1 MAIQTNGITVM
12 NSKQPIVL
20 VVPKN
25 TTPEAQCDCA
35 CADINYNDTHNIDT
49 SWADFNSSPSNYIFN
64 PNITIKKHDDDY
76 YALYGK
82 NSDFT
87 VINKPAKNLLSPFIK
102 QNNQTITLPN
112 YSNND
117 QSTLKK
123 LIQANTL
130 VNKQTYAKE
139 QTNKKTHETIKELSI
154 WLHIT
159 DQCNLRCEYCYLP
172 HEKKD
177 MDFATGKQAIDVSI
191 QSALKHNISKLKIKF
206 AGGEAMIFF
215 PLVLQLAQYAK
226 QQTEKHHLDLDS
238 VILSNGTLFNLANLT
253 AIKDNNIR
261 LMVSLDGL
269 DEYNQ
274 QRCTVTGKNSFQRV
288 EHSLNLIQSL
298 DIPVDISLTI
308 SGKSVAGLAD
318 LTKYLLER
326 DLVFSYNFYRE
337 NDHSMSFEDL
347 QLEETNIIKG
357 VLAAFK
363 VIENNLPDRSLLA
376 SLLDR
381 GNLSASHHKTCAVGQ
396 NYMVFDYQGN
406 IAKCQMQL
414 SHKVSSI
421 HAIDPLTEIRI
432 DKTGIQNIDVDNK
445 ENCNSCQWRY
455 WCTGGC
461 PLTTYRATGRYDL
474 NSPNCHIYKAIY
486 PEVIRLETLRLLKS
500 EGITY
505 S

>member
-1 MAIQTNGITVM
+1 MKT
-12 NSKQPIVL
+12 KHPIVFII
-20 VVPKN
+20 PKN

-35 CADINYNDTHNIDT
+35 CADINYNNNL
-49 SWADFNSSPSNYIFN
+49 NSDISLTTFKTNPSAYTFN
-64 PNITIKKHDDDY
+64 PNTIIKKYNNDY
-76 YALYGK
+76 YTLYGK
-82 NSDFT
+82 GTDFS
-87 VINKPAKNLLSPFIK
+87 VINDSAKALLAPFIINDKKNIPSYSDKDWFAVK
-102 QNNQTITLPN
+102 Q
-112 YSNND
+112 
-117 QSTLKK
+117 

-130 VNKQTYAKE
+130 INKESYEKSTDKL
-139 QTNKKTHETIKELSI
+139 NDNIKELSI

-177 MDFATGKQAIDVSI
+177 MDFATGKAAIDVSI
-191 QSALKHNISKLKIKF
+191 QSAIKQNINKLKIKF

-215 PLVLQLAQYAK
+215 PLVLQLAQYAI
-226 QQTEKHHLDLDS
+226 QQTKKYNLALDS
-238 VILSNGTLFNLANLT
+238 VILSNGTLFNIANLT
-253 AIKDNNIR
+253 SIKANNIR

-269 DEYNQ
+269 DDDNK
-274 QRCTVTGKNSFQRV
+274 QRCTATGKNPFQRV

-298 DIPVDISLTI
+298 NIPLDISITI

-318 LTKYLLER
+318 LTRYLLDR
-326 DLVFSYNFYRE
+326 NLLFSYNFYRE

-347 QLEETNIIKG
+347 KFEEEQIITG

-363 VIENNLPDRSLLA
+363 VIEANLPDRSLLA

-381 GNLSASHHKTCAVGQ
+381 GNLSASHNKTCGVGQ
-396 NYMVFDYQGN
+396 NYMVFDHQGD

-414 SHKVSSI
+414 THKVSSI
-421 HAIDPLTEIRI
+421 HAVDPLADVNE
-432 DKTGIQNIDVDNK
+432 DKVGIQNIEVDRK
-445 ENCNSCQWRY
+445 ENCKSCEWRY

-486 PEVIRLETLRLLKS
+486 PEVIKLETLRLLKS
-500 EGITY
+500 QGIVH
-505 S
+505 